1 MKILKSIK
9 VMGVVFLLG
18 LIFLLAS
25 CGESSKTVVF
35 KDYDGI
41 VLKEEL
47 VEHGKSA
54 TAPEV
59 PSREGYIFKGWN
71 KIFNNVTENMTVYTV
86 WEIKPSGDIS
96 IEILDGEYLGKDVY
110 ALDVDNELF
119 SLSLI
124 GVVKTHEKASWKLYF
139 DIYATN
145 EILSKTVYLD
155 IGDNIF
161 YILITAEDGN
171 IKLNTIIIR
180 RLPIYTVS
188 FNTQGGSY
196 ISPQYIQ
203 EKDFVKDPNSPTK
216 TGYTFDKWD
225 FNFDSPILGDITINA
240 LWTSNKYKITY
251 DTNGGI
257 LNNNNIHEV
266 AFGSSYA
273 LREPIRVGYTFD
285 GWYEGSN
292 KVIQQSY
299 WYIAR
304 NIELTAKWK
313 ANEYM
318 ITYDP
323 NGGTL
328 NSNTQ
333 KVFYADGYTL
343 KEPTREGYTF
353 KGWYI
358 DNNKIE
364 DGIWNIASNKTL
376 VAKWEANKYQINYDI
391 SDELMEQTQIVMY
404 DNQYELITPKREDF
418 IFIGWYYN
426 NILFTNG
433 IWDLLN
439 DITLTPKW
447 SLENITLSGETYIYN
462 GEVRSLEIEGKLPEG
477 IEVDYINNDK
487 VNVGDYQVT
496 AKFVD
501 TTGIIENIESLY
513 ANLVIKKLQA
523 PQNVSINNGILSWD
537 EVEGAVSYKVI
548 VNDIEYITTNT
559 SYEIGNIT
567 TFNLISLVAI
577 GTDNYISSNKYTFMW
592 TENGKAYIN
601 YGKYPQTV
609 VSDNSLILALNNLTE
624 TNSEGYYKYDG
635 NEYAKLTATPDSS
648 DYKFSDDT
656 RVVSGTTYYFKVE
669 PIKWRVISNND
680 GTIQLLSDYILDN
693 QYYHPNRNTRTIEGK
708 TIYSNNYEHSYIR
721 EWLNNDFYNKAFGTL
736 DQNAILTTLVDNS
749 ASTTNSS
756 SNSYSSNNTNDKIY
770 LLSYQDSIN
779 SNYGFS
785 TSTNTSD
792 TRYAIT
798 TDYARAKGA
807 LTNTYGNGYWWLRSP
822 SSRYSNNA
830 FYVRIDGYMNY
841 NIVNYASIGVR
852 PALQIK

>member
-1 MKILKSIK
+1 MKTLKSMK
-9 VMGVVFLLG
+9 VMRMIFVIG

-25 CGESSKTVVF
+25 CGENAKTVTF
-35 KDYDGI
+35 KDYDGTI
-41 VLKEEL
+41 LKEEL

-240 LWTSNKYKITY
+240 LWTSNKY
-251 DTNGGI
+251 
-257 LNNNNIHEV
+257 
-266 AFGSSYA
+266 
-273 LREPIRVGYTFD
+273 
-285 GWYEGSN
+285 
-292 KVIQQSY
+292 
-299 WYIAR
+299 
-304 NIELTAKWK
+304 
-313 ANEYM
+313 
-318 ITYDP
+318 
-323 NGGTL
+323 
-328 NSNTQ
+328 
-333 KVFYADGYTL
+333 
-343 KEPTREGYTF
+343 
-353 KGWYI
+353 
-358 DNNKIE
+358 
-364 DGIWNIASNKTL
+364 
-376 VAKWEANKYQINYDI
+376 QINYDI

-462 GEVRSLEIEGKLPEG
+462 GEVRTLEIEGKLPEG

-487 VNVGDYQVT
+487 VNAGDYQVT

-501 TTGIIENIESLY
+501 TMGIIENIESLY

-559 SYEIGNIT
+559 YYNFSTVDTINIYVISINGNGQSDKAGI
-567 TFNLISLVAI
+567 IYV
-577 GTDNYISSNKYTFMW
+577 
-592 TENGKAYIN
+592 ENGKTYIN

-635 NEYAKLTATPDSS
+635 NEYAKLTATPGDNS
-648 DYKFSDDT
+648 YKFSDNT
-656 RVVSGTTYYFKVE
+656 IVVSGTTYYFKVE
-669 PIKWRVISNND
+669 PIKWRIISNND
-680 GTIQLLSDYILDN
+680 GTIQLLSEYIIDS
-693 QYYHPNRNTRTIEGK
+693 QYYHPNTKTRTIGGK
-708 TIYSNNYEHSYIR
+708 TIYPNNYEHSYIR
-721 EWLNNDFYNKAFGTL
+721 EWLNNSFYNKAFGTP
-736 DQNAILTTLVDNS
+736 DQNAILTTLVNNS
-749 ASTTNSS
+749 ASTTDSS
-756 SNSYSSNNTNDKIY
+756 SNSYASNNTNDKIY
-770 LLSYQDSIN
+770 LLSYQDAIN
-779 SNYGFS
+779 SS
-785 TSTNTSD
+785 

-807 LTNTYGNGYWWLRSP
+807 YMSTSTSTYGNGDWWLRSP
-822 SSRYSNNA
+822 HSIDSGLAFRVHRGGYLSN
-830 FYVRIDGYMNY
+830 Y
-841 NIVNYASIGVR
+841 IVNYARLGVR